1 MTGLVG
7 RYAGLLG
14 VQVKASAVTS
24 MQYRIDF
31 LIEGA
36 MTPDY
41 DPLRHPVSSLALGP
55 FGWTQTLNF
64 IFVGILTLA
73 FAVGLVRL
81 RGARHKVGGI
91 LVGVWGVGL
100 IGAGAFVTDPV
111 SGYPPG
117 TPPTQVDTTTPGT
130 LHDLFSVAAFFA
142 LVPHVSSSLVAEAG
156 AGRCTPC

>member
-1 MTGLVG
+1 MDVMRPLFVCGVVAGPLFVLV
-7 RYAGLLG
+7 
-14 VQVKASAVTS
+14 
-24 MQYRIDF
+24 F

-81 RGARHKVGGI
+81 ARC
-91 LVGVWGVGL
+91 
-100 IGAGAFVTDPV
+100 
-111 SGYPPG
+111 PP
-117 TPPTQVDTTTPGT
+117 
-130 LHDLFSVAAFFA
+130 
-142 LVPHVSSSLVAEAG
+142 
-156 AGRCTPC
+156 